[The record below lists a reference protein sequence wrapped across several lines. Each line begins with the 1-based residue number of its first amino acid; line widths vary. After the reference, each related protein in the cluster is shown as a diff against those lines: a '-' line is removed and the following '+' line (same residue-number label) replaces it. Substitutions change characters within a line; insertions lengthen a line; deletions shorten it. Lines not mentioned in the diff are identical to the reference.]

1 MMEQLICFFQ
11 VQHIQQV
18 GCKVSCIV
26 WVIEAE
32 KHDAYSLEAC

>member
-1 MMEQLICFFQ
+1 MMEHLICFFQ

-18 GCKVSCIV
+18 ECRVSCIV

-32 KHDAYSLEAC
+32 KQAAHSLEAC